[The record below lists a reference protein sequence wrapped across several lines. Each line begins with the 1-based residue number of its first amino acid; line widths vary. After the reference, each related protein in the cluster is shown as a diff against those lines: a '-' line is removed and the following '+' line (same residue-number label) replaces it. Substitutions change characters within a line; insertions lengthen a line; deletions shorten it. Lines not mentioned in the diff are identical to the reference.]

1 MPTNFYIYFLTA
13 LIPLAV
19 GAAWYHPALFGN
31 KWMKMNG
38 FTEESL
44 QETNMVPI
52 FAATY
57 FFGILLSFFFT
68 SVVVHQQGLMS
79 LLIPEA
85 MESDSQILNLQNHL
99 NELMGMYGD
108 RFRTFG
114 HGVVHGIITT
124 IFFVLPVIAFNALF
138 ERRGWGYI
146 FLHVGY
152 WMIVLVL
159 IGGVLSKFLVYGTMS

>member
-44 QETNMVPI
+44 KGANMGMI
-52 FAATY
+52 FGISY
-57 FFGILLSFFFT
+57 VLGILLSFFFT
-68 SVVVHQQGLMS
+68 SLVIHQNAVAS
-79 LLIPEA
+79 LLMPEA
-85 MESDSQILNLQNHL
+85 MESGSAIQNHF
-99 NELMGMYGD
+99 NELMEMYGD

-114 HGVVHGIITT
+114 HGAIHGVVTT
-124 IFFVLPVIAFNALF
+124 IFFVLPMIAINALF

-146 FLHVGY
+146 LLHTGY
-152 WMIVLVL
+152 WLVVLVL
-159 IGGVLSKFLVYGTMS
+159 IGGVLCKFLEYAPMS